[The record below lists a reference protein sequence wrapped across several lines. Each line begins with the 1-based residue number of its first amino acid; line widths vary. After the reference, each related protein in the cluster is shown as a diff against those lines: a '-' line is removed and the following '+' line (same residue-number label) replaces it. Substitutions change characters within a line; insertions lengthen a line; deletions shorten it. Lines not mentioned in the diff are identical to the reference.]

1 LTLRAIRETP
11 DPEAARRIIADALPP
26 ELSAML
32 PVEQLESM
40 RQRLQQLPE
49 PARGPGLTKC
59 DWTGALGLCLLS
71 FLSTFPVVLPFLFLS
86 DARLALRVSYAVAI
100 VMLFGCGYVFG
111 IHSGLR
117 PAVAGL
123 AMVAVGSTLVGI
135 AVALGG

>member
-1 LTLRAIRETP
+1 
-11 DPEAARRIIADALPP
+11 
-26 ELSAML
+26 M
-32 PVEQLESM
+32 
-40 RQRLQQLPE
+40 
-49 PARGPGLTKC
+49 
-59 DWTGALGLCLLS
+59 
-71 FLSTFPVVLPFLFLS
+71 S

-117 PAVAGL
+117 PWAAGL